1 MYNFQVC
8 NMSRAI
14 GIKDFYERKFVTYPF
29 INQWKAHISTPER
42 NFKAI
47 IYGNSGNG
55 KTDYA
60 IKLSKYLAE
69 LGAKVYYNS
78 FEEGISHTLQE
89 AIMRNELIE
98 VQGKITFGDKET
110 LDEMIV
116 RLKRKGSANVVVID
130 SRDYMNLTTDQ
141 YKRLVGM
148 FPRKAFILLCWSSA
162 GKPKGEYAKAIEYM
176 CDVKIHVH
184 NFVAYPRSRFGGNEK
199 FIIWNKNAQKGEQL
213 KIEVL

>member
-1 MYNFQVC
+1 
-8 NMSRAI
+8 MSRAI
-14 GIKDFYERKFVTYPF
+14 SIKEFIDKTFIIFPF
-29 INQWKAHISTPER
+29 TDKWKEHIGMPER

-47 IYGNSGNG
+47 IFGSPGNG

-69 LGAKVYYNS
+69 LGSKVYYNS
-78 FEEGISHTLQE
+78 FEEGISCTLQQ
-89 AIMRNELIE
+89 AIIRNDLID
-98 VQGKITFGDKET
+98 VQGKISFGDKET

-130 SRDYMNLTTDQ
+130 SRDYMNLTTEQ
-141 YKRLVGM
+141 FKRLVGL

-162 GKPKGEYAKAIEYM
+162 NKPKGEYAKAIEYM
-176 CDVKIHVH
+176 CDIKIRVH
-184 NFVAYPRSRFGGNEK
+184 NFVSYPRSRFGGNEK